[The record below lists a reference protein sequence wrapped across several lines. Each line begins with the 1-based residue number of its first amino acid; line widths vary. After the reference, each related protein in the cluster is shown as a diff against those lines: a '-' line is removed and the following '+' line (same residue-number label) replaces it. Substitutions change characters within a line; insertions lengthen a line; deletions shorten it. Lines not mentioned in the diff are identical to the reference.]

1 MIQSKEDNE
10 EDCNNGYER
19 KLAEV
24 KSFLLVRVITNN
36 FRLTSTI
43 ENKKIH
49 MKNLL
54 NFSLINLMYQTNLA
68 SFEKIK
74 LDIINDTDARVFIRM
89 VHFFKE
95 LGLKHRY
102 ICFDIK
108 KIQDKTD
115 SIVFVLT
122 QNQEYG
128 IQVNDSLSAELLPI
142 THMIYDFKLVS
153 PHKLNLTQYIHFDS
167 EVTIPYMIEPLFGII
182 LKTMFKRTQKFI
194 EQLK

>member
-10 EDCNNGYER
+10 DYER
-19 KLAEV
+19 KIAEG

-49 MKNLL
+49 MKILVT
-54 NFSLINLMYQTNLA
+54 FSLINLMYQTNLA

-74 LDIINDTDARVFIRM
+74 LDTINDTEARVFIRM

-95 LGLKHRY
+95 MGLKHRY

-108 KIQDKTD
+108 KVQDKPD

-122 QNQEYG
+122 QNPEYG
-128 IQVNDSLSAELLPI
+128 IQVNDSPSAELLPI

-153 PHKLNLTQYIHFDS
+153 SHKLNLTQYIHFDS
-167 EVTIPYMIEPLFGII
+167 DVTIPYMIEPLFGII
-182 LKTMFKRTQKFI
+182 LKTMYKRTQKFI